1 MKKKILF
8 LVAAFALFVPSV
20 LAAEP
25 TLEDKNFFANGTSIT
40 VTDRTDG
47 VEGALIKWEG
57 GEQLVPATIN
67 IFGGSHNSDEKI
79 TTTNITIEGGTMHNV
94 FGGGLHKSSVGT
106 ATVTVNGGKFTG
118 LVHGG
123 GASSLSGTTCHTWYE
138 GTDKTQA
145 TTVVEN
151 ATLIINGGEFSS
163 KSDAF
168 GGGEGKSYTKKATL
182 LINDTFTGDIRYVTG
197 GGSNG
202 WTDEV
207 NVRLLGGKVK
217 VLQAVNRGFT
227 LNSEMTVDG
236 ATVENAYASAEGDNL
251 ELGVTES
258 AVLDIVSGKVT
269 NVAPGQSGNPNET
282 AKDVMKDINEENNV
296 FSIGKV
302 INITGS
308 MIEVAGL
315 KDVAFFE
322 SVSILNKAKGYVSA
336 IYENTVNISLVEQ
349 NDTILIGDKVY
360 TLNKNFKVSFSM
372 DSLGKVID
380 VFGNDLISSK
390 KFDNLLEF
398 DVETGNIPLVERSEV
413 KREFLTGIAG
423 IDLFYPIGKGQRQL
437 IIGDKKT
444 GKTQIC
450 LDMIAN
456 QKNSRMLCIYVA
468 IGKTKKEVKQ
478 IYYELTKMGAMS
490 YTIIIASFFD
500 DLPAKSYVT
509 PYAATSIAK
518 YFMRQGIDVLVIF
531 DDLKKHADIYRHMS
545 LAAKKVPGRD
555 AYPSD
560 IFYTHAR
567 LLENGCQH
575 IGGGSITMIPV
586 VETRSGDITDYIST
600 NIISICDGQLVLS
613 LKKFNKGERPAIDYG
628 LSVSRLGGAV
638 QSREMKKVGIKI
650 KQDLL
655 SYLEIRDIYELV
667 NLDDLGENMKNRMIE
682 GQKILSKLNQYKYS
696 PLTKEEMTTL
706 FDDIKEVK

>member
-282 AKDVMKDINEENNV
+282 AKDIAELSYVEGTVTNGTDSFADK
-296 FSIGKV
+296 
-302 INITGS
+302 NITVNVRLTLTSDNIKETISVPKGTKFTDEEITRYYKPYS
-308 MIEVAGL
+308 L
-315 KDVAFFE
+315 KVFINGKE
-322 SVSILNKAKGYVSA
+322 
-336 IYENTVNISLVEQ
+336 
-349 NDTILIGDKVY
+349 VY
-360 TLNKNFKVSFSM
+360 TTIMNQQVQQTALYSYSEEDYTMPISALGEIEEIQITYNKYSTPLELTFKDKTYKIGGSTV
-372 DSLGKVID
+372 
-380 VFGNDLISSK
+380 DLENSTIPTYVEVQTLK
-390 KFDNLLEF
+390 QIIGAKLEF
-398 DVETGNIPLVERSEV
+398 NYKEQTLNIVV
-413 KREFLTGIAG
+413 K
-423 IDLFYPIGKGQRQL
+423 
-437 IIGDKKT
+437 
-444 GKTQIC
+444 
-450 LDMIAN
+450 
-456 QKNSRMLCIYVA
+456 
-468 IGKTKKEVKQ
+468 
-478 IYYELTKMGAMS
+478 
-490 YTIIIASFFD
+490 
-500 DLPAKSYVT
+500 
-509 PYAATSIAK
+509 
-518 YFMRQGIDVLVIF
+518 
-531 DDLKKHADIYRHMS
+531 
-545 LAAKKVPGRD
+545 
-555 AYPSD
+555 
-560 IFYTHAR
+560 
-567 LLENGCQH
+567 
-575 IGGGSITMIPV
+575 
-586 VETRSGDITDYIST
+586 
-600 NIISICDGQLVLS
+600 
-613 LKKFNKGERPAIDYG
+613 
-628 LSVSRLGGAV
+628 
-638 QSREMKKVGIKI
+638 
-650 KQDLL
+650 
-655 SYLEIRDIYELV
+655 
-667 NLDDLGENMKNRMIE
+667 
-682 GQKILSKLNQYKYS
+682 
-696 PLTKEEMTTL
+696 
-706 FDDIKEVK
+706 

>member
-1 MKKKILF
+1 M
-8 LVAAFALFVPSV
+8 SV
-20 LAAEP
+20 M
-25 TLEDKNFFANGTSIT
+25 
-40 VTDRTDG
+40 
-47 VEGALIKWEG
+47 W
-57 GEQLVPATIN
+57 
-67 IFGGSHNSDEKI
+67 DEI
-79 TTTNITIEGGTMHNV
+79 
-94 FGGGLHKSSVGT
+94 
-106 ATVTVNGGKFTG
+106 
-118 LVHGG
+118 
-123 GASSLSGTTCHTWYE
+123 
-138 GTDKTQA
+138 
-145 TTVVEN
+145 
-151 ATLIINGGEFSS
+151 
-163 KSDAF
+163 
-168 GGGEGKSYTKKATL
+168 
-182 LINDTFTGDIRYVTG
+182 
-197 GGSNG
+197 
-202 WTDEV
+202 
-207 NVRLLGGKVK
+207 
-217 VLQAVNRGFT
+217 
-227 LNSEMTVDG
+227 
-236 ATVENAYASAEGDNL
+236 
-251 ELGVTES
+251 
-258 AVLDIVSGKVT
+258 
-269 NVAPGQSGNPNET
+269 

-380 VFGNDLISSK
+380 VFGNDLISGK

-468 IGKTKKEVKQ
+468 MTHYQ
-478 IYYELTKMGAMS
+478 
-490 YTIIIASFFD
+490 SFF
-500 DLPAKSYVT
+500 YHI
-509 PYAATSIAK
+509 TSIAK
-518 YFMRQGIDVLVIF
+518 YFMRQGLDVLVIF

-706 FDDIKEVK
+706 YDDIKEVK

>member
-1 MKKKILF
+1 
-8 LVAAFALFVPSV
+8 
-20 LAAEP
+20 
-25 TLEDKNFFANGTSIT
+25 
-40 VTDRTDG
+40 
-47 VEGALIKWEG
+47 
-57 GEQLVPATIN
+57 
-67 IFGGSHNSDEKI
+67 
-79 TTTNITIEGGTMHNV
+79 
-94 FGGGLHKSSVGT
+94 
-106 ATVTVNGGKFTG
+106 
-118 LVHGG
+118 
-123 GASSLSGTTCHTWYE
+123 
-138 GTDKTQA
+138 
-145 TTVVEN
+145 
-151 ATLIINGGEFSS
+151 
-163 KSDAF
+163 
-168 GGGEGKSYTKKATL
+168 
-182 LINDTFTGDIRYVTG
+182 
-197 GGSNG
+197 
-202 WTDEV
+202 
-207 NVRLLGGKVK
+207 
-217 VLQAVNRGFT
+217 
-227 LNSEMTVDG
+227 
-236 ATVENAYASAEGDNL
+236 
-251 ELGVTES
+251 
-258 AVLDIVSGKVT
+258 
-269 NVAPGQSGNPNET
+269 
-282 AKDVMKDINEENNV
+282 
-296 FSIGKV
+296 
-302 INITGS
+302 
-308 MIEVAGL
+308 
-315 KDVAFFE
+315 
-322 SVSILNKAKGYVSA
+322 
-336 IYENTVNISLVEQ
+336 
-349 NDTILIGDKVY
+349 
-360 TLNKNFKVSFSM
+360 
-372 DSLGKVID
+372 
-380 VFGNDLISSK
+380 
-390 KFDNLLEF
+390 
-398 DVETGNIPLVERSEV
+398 
-413 KREFLTGIAG
+413 
-423 IDLFYPIGKGQRQL
+423 
-437 IIGDKKT
+437 
-444 GKTQIC
+444 
-450 LDMIAN
+450 MIAN

-490 YTIIIASFFD
+490 YTIIMASFFD

-667 NLDDLGENMKNRMIE
+667 NLDDLGENMKNRMVE